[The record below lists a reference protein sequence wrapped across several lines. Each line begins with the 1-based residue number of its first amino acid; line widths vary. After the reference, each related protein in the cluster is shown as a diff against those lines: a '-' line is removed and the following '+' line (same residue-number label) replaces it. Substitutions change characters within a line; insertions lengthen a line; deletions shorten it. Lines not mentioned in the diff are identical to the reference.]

1 MLKILINIF
10 IKDKE
15 NIEDNKVRENYGLL
29 TAMIGIISNLFL
41 VVLKVTIGIM
51 INSLAVIADGLNNL
65 SDMISSV
72 VSLVS
77 FKISNKPPDKD
88 HPFGHGRIEYVS
100 ALVVSFLIL
109 LVGYEILKQSV
120 GHILNPQV
128 LEFNPLLLG
137 FLIVSVFIKV
147 WQMLVN
153 KRIGKQIKS
162 DTLIA
167 TGTDSRNDALITSG
181 MIVAIIFSFLFK
193 VNIDGYV
200 SLIIGLF
207 ILYSGIMIGKDVIS
221 LLLGQAI
228 KKEEA
233 DKIKAAVLKYDGIL
247 GVHDLISHTYGP
259 TYSMVSLHAEVAE
272 NIPIE
277 VSHELIDKI
286 EREVGE
292 ELRMFLVIHMDPVIM
307 NDPRLDKLKLVVA
320 DILASF
326 DSEISAHDFRLVDGH
341 DQINFIFDLL
351 LPHGFDETLNNT
363 IEEKLS
369 QNIKEIDSRYNLV
382 VNIEYSYIG

>member
-1 MLKILINIF
+1 MLKLLIKVF
-10 IKDKE
+10 IKDKD
-15 NIEDNKVRENYGLL
+15 NIQDRKVRENYGLL
-29 TAMIGIISNLFL
+29 AAIIGILSNLFL
-41 VVLKVTIGIM
+41 VGLKVTIGIM
-51 INSLAVIADGLNNL
+51 INSLAVIADGFNNL
-65 SDMISSV
+65 SDMVSSV

-109 LVGYEILKQSV
+109 LVGYEILKQSI
-120 GHILNPQV
+120 GNILNPQI

-137 FLIVSVFIKV
+137 FLILSVFVKI
-147 WQMLVN
+147 WQMLIN
-153 KRIGKQIKS
+153 KRIGKQINS

-167 TGTDSRNDALITSG
+167 TGTDSRNDVLVTSG
-181 MIVAIIFSFLFK
+181 MIIAIISSFLFK
-193 VNIDGYV
+193 LNIDGYV

-207 ILYSGIMIGKDVIS
+207 IIYSGFSIGKDVIS
-221 LLLGQAI
+221 VLLGQSI

-272 NIPIE
+272 DVPIE

-286 EREVGE
+286 EREVGA
-292 ELRMFLVIHMDPVIM
+292 ELRMFLVIHMDPVTM
-307 NDPRLDKLKLVVA
+307 NDERLDILKEVVNKV
-320 DILASF
+320 LFSF
-326 DSEISAHDFRLVDGH
+326 NSELSAHDYRLVDGH
-341 DQINFIFDLL
+341 DQINFIFDLE
-351 LPHGFDETLNNT
+351 LPFDFDEKSKSI
-363 IEEKLS
+363 IEEKL
-369 QNIKEIDSRYNLV
+369 ITEVKKRDPRYNLV
-382 VNIEYSYIG
+382 INMEYSYIG